1 MFQPLPHMGDS
12 ACDSIDKGDHIT
24 EYSKI
29 TYIDID
35 GLVEAR
41 PPNDE
46 VRQILNVVKGQIQDK
61 SGWYGDVELLAFRY
75 SLPYCSD
82 EPTVDSSVVGTTYF
96 LKVKIT
102 EINLVSKCSK
112 VLHARVFLP
121 LPYTGAPAS
130 LESIDNKDYSDTV
143 DSKINY
149 F

>member
-1 MFQPLPHMGDS
+1 VFQPLPHMGDS

-61 SGWYGDVELLAFRY
+61 SGYYGDGKNTPLQF
-75 SLPYCSD
+75 S
-82 EPTVDSSVVGTTYF
+82 
-96 LKVKIT
+96 KMIT
-102 EINLVSKCSK
+102 R
-112 VLHARVFLP
+112 A
-121 LPYTGAPAS
+121 A
-130 LESIDNKDYSDTV
+130 
-143 DSKINY
+143 
-149 F
+149 